1 MKILLTGARG
11 FTGPHMR
18 AELERA
24 GHTVV
29 GAVFGVPMNSSEIA
43 VDIQCPNACRTAIE
57 RERPDVIINL
67 AGIAA
72 TQEARTA
79 PYYLTNVIGA
89 ENLLRACWEAGHVPK
104 KILMVSSSVVY
115 GMPLEGQVE
124 INESSPLR
132 PVNHYGISK
141 LAMELLARTWFD
153 KLPILIVRPFNYIGR
168 GQGPNFVTAKI
179 VDHFRRK
186 APVIELGNLEVARDF
201 SDVRDV
207 ADTYRRLI
215 ETDAV
220 SDVVNV
226 CSGRAY
232 PLQYVIDTLQ
242 AVTGHSID
250 IKVNP
255 AFVRANDPKLVRG
268 APGKLEGLIG
278 ERRIRDFD
286 STLEWMIE
294 RDVETVA
301 LAGKAMV
308 EGVVVQ

>member
-1 MKILLTGARG
+1 MKILLTGVRG
-11 FTGPHMR
+11 FTGPYVR

-24 GHTVV
+24 GHTVI
-29 GAVFGVPMNSSEIA
+29 GTVFGAATSATEIGL
-43 VDIQCPNACRTAIE
+43 DIQCLSACRAAIE
-57 RERPDVIINL
+57 QERPDVIINL

-72 TQEARTA
+72 TQEAHTE

-89 ENLLRACWEAGHVPK
+89 ENLLRACWDVGHMPK
-104 KILMVSSSVVY
+104 KILMISSSVVY
-115 GMPLEGQVE
+115 GMPMEGQTE
-124 INESSPLR
+124 IDENSPQR

-153 KLPILIVRPFNYIGR
+153 RLPILIVRPFNYIGR
-168 GQGPNFVTAKI
+168 GQKPNFVTAKI

-186 APVIELGNLEVARDF
+186 APFVELGNLDVARDF

-207 ADTYRRLI
+207 AAIYRMLI

-232 PLQYVIDTLQ
+232 PLQYVLNTLQ
-242 AVTGHSID
+242 AITGHPLD
-250 IKVNP
+250 VRVNP

-268 APGKLEGLIG
+268 ATAKLEGLIG
-278 ERRIRDFD
+278 ERRIHDFD
-286 STLEWMIE
+286 STLEWM
-294 RDVETVA
+294 A
-301 LAGKAMV
+301 
-308 EGVVVQ
+308 EGDLESRPSVVFAEANAAP